1 MKQLTIR
8 PVSEADAAALLKIYS
23 PYVENTAVSFEYSTP
38 SETEFRERIRKIS
51 RDYPYLAAEADGQ
64 IAGYAYASPFKGR
77 EAYGHCAEV
86 SIYLDPRFHRIGFGK
101 ALYRELERYL
111 LAQNVFTV
119 YACIAVPDETD
130 EYLTDDSERFHT
142 KMGYRTV
149 GRYDRCGYK
158 FGRWHNMIWMEKE
171 IGEKPEKPE
180 DFIPFSRLTAD
191 PDRS

>member
-51 RDYPYLAAEADGQ
+51 RDYPYLAVEADGQ

-77 EAYGHCAEV
+77 EAYRHCAEV
-86 SIYLDPRFHRIGFGK
+86 SIS
-101 ALYRELERYL
+101 LYRELERYL

-130 EYLTDDSERFHT
+130 EYLTGDSERFHA

-149 GRYDRCGYK
+149 GRYDRCSYK

-171 IGEKPEKPE
+171 IGEKPAKPE
-180 DFIPFSRLTAD
+180 DFIPFSCLPAGS
-191 PDRS
+191 DRH

>member
-77 EAYGHCAEV
+77 EAYRHCAEV
-86 SIYLDPRFHRIGFGK
+86 SIYLDPRFHRIGFGSTGSWK
-101 ALYRELERYL
+101 DISLRRMCLPYMPASQSR
-111 LAQNVFTV
+111 
-119 YACIAVPDETD
+119 
-130 EYLTDDSERFHT
+130 
-142 KMGYRTV
+142 M
-149 GRYDRCGYK
+149 
-158 FGRWHNMIWMEKE
+158 
-171 IGEKPEKPE
+171 KP
-180 DFIPFSRLTAD
+180 TNT
-191 PDRS
+191 